1 MPSAADVSMVMPYL
15 PLPMPRRLSN
25 SSGPVDGLVV
35 ASPERTRELS
45 WLKMDTAVLDS
56 KAAVVARALRPLL
69 LLTKSWLAVA
79 SHVSRCQGSR
89 TRPMPLPEAFS
100 ALASVSICGSVAG
113 GSFGF
118 RPAFVNAF
126 SL

>member
-1 MPSAADVSMVMPYL
+1 MVMPYL
-15 PLPMPRRLSN
+15 PLPMPSRLSY

-35 ASPERTRELS
+35 ASPERTRVLS
-45 WLKMDTAVLDS
+45 WLKMDTAVLVS
-56 KAAVVARALRPLL
+56 KAALVARPLRPLL

-100 ALASVSICGSVAG
+100 ALASASICGSVAG